1 MKYSTYVKEHG
12 VWAGIF
18 GWLLFSIE
26 VFLLTLSGG
35 GWLKL
40 YVGLSLPAAFFAGTY
55 VEYMHKKKYLQE
67 MQVLSEGLSKK
78 YLLPE
83 MLKPGGGQEERLLYD
98 ILRSVGKSMY
108 EHVADYERSVREYK
122 EYIEIWIHEVKVPIA
137 ALRMVLANREE
148 DNPALTEETD
158 RIEGY
163 VEQALY
169 YARSSSVEKDYMI
182 RRLSLQKLVEEV
194 LLQKKRELLG
204 RHSLIKLDGLDI
216 EVYSDGKWM
225 VFILQQI
232 VDNSIKYAGG
242 EPVVLEFWG
251 EEEKER
257 VLLHIRDKGIGVKA
271 GEVTRVFDKGFTGT
285 NGRRHR
291 KSTGIGLYLCKK
303 LCRRL
308 GHDIFFSSKE
318 GEGSE
323 ITIVFPKTG
332 YMDEVRP
339 DKREKLQEM

>member
-1 MKYSTYVKEHG
+1 MKYSTYLKEHL

-26 VFLLTLSGG
+26 VFRLTLSGS

-40 YVGLSLPAAFFAGTY
+40 YVGLSLTAAFFMGTY
-55 VEYMHKKKYLQE
+55 VEYRRKKRYLLEIQA
-67 MQVLSEGLSKK
+67 LTDGLSKK

-83 MLKPGGGQEERLLYD
+83 MLKPGDGQEERLLYD
-98 ILRSVGKSMY
+98 ILRRVGKSMY

-122 EYIEIWIHEVKVPIA
+122 EYIELWIHEVKVPIA
-137 ALRMVLANREE
+137 ALRMILANREE
-148 DNPALTEETD
+148 ENPALAEETD

-182 RRLSLQKLVEEV
+182 RRLTLQKLVEEV

-204 RHSLIKLDGLDI
+204 RHALIKLDGLETEI
-216 EVYSDGKWM
+216 YSDGKWM

-232 VDNSIKYAGG
+232 VDNSIKYAQGDSM
-242 EPVVLEFWG
+242 VLEFLG

-257 VLLHIRDKGIGVKA
+257 VLLRIRDKGIGVKA
-271 GEVTRVFDKGFTGT
+271 EEVTRVFDKGFTGA

-303 LCRRL
+303 LCGRL
-308 GHDIFFSSKE
+308 GHEILFIAEE
-318 GEGSE
+318 GKGSE
-323 ITIVFPKTG
+323 VTIIFPKTG
-332 YMDEVRP
+332 YMDEVR
-339 DKREKLQEM
+339 RESVSAQEA

>member
-1 MKYSTYVKEHG
+1 MKYSTYLKEHL

-26 VFLLTLSGG
+26 VFLLTLSGS
-35 GWLKL
+35 GWLKI
-40 YVGLSLPAAFFAGTY
+40 YVGLSLTAAFFTGTY
-55 VEYMHKKKYLQE
+55 MEYRRKKRYLLEIQA
-67 MQVLSEGLSKK
+67 LTDALSKK

-98 ILRSVGKSMY
+98 ILRRVGKSMY

-122 EYIEIWIHEVKVPIA
+122 EYIELWIHEVKVPIA
-137 ALRMVLANREE
+137 ALRMILANREE
-148 DNPALTEETD
+148 ENPALIEETD

-182 RRLSLQKLVEEV
+182 RSLTLQKLVEEV

-204 RHSLIKLDGLDI
+204 RHALIKLDGLDTEI
-216 EVYSDGKWM
+216 YSDGKWM
-225 VFILQQI
+225 AFILRQI
-232 VDNSIKYAGG
+232 VDNSIKYAQGDSM
-242 EPVVLEFWG
+242 VLEFLG

-257 VLLHIRDKGIGVKA
+257 VLLRIRDQGVGVKA
-271 GEVTRVFDKGFTGT
+271 EEVARVFDKGFTGA

-303 LCRRL
+303 LCGRL
-308 GHDIFFSSKE
+308 GHDILFTAEE
-318 GEGSE
+318 GKGSE
-323 ITIVFPKTG
+323 VTIIFPKTG
-332 YMDEVRP
+332 YMDEVR
-339 DKREKLQEM
+339 

>member
-1 MKYSTYVKEHG
+1 MKYSTYLKEHF

-26 VFLLTLSGG
+26 VFLLTLSGS
-35 GWLKL
+35 GWLKS
-40 YVGLSLPAAFFAGTY
+40 YVGLSLTAAFFMGTY
-55 VEYMHKKKYLQE
+55 VEYRRKRRYLVE
-67 MQVLSEGLSKK
+67 MQALTDGLSKK

-83 MLKPGGGQEERLLYD
+83 MLKPGGGQEEWILYD

-108 EHVADYERSVREYK
+108 EHVAGYERSAREYK
-122 EYIEIWIHEVKVPIA
+122 EYIELWIHEVKVPIA
-137 ALRMVLANREE
+137 ALRMILTNREE
-148 DNPALTEETD
+148 ENPALTEETD

-182 RRLSLQKLVEEV
+182 RRLTLQKLVEEV

-204 RHSLIKLDGLDI
+204 RHALIKLDGLDAEI
-216 EVYSDGKWM
+216 YSDGKWM
-225 VFILQQI
+225 AFILQQI
-232 VDNSIKYAGG
+232 VDNSIKYAQGDSM
-242 EPVVLEFWG
+242 VLEFLG

-257 VLLHIRDKGIGVKA
+257 VLLRIRDKGIGVKA
-271 GEVTRVFDKGFTGT
+271 EEVTRVFDKGFTGA

-303 LCRRL
+303 LCGRL
-308 GHDIFFSSKE
+308 GHDILFAAEE
-318 GEGSE
+318 GKGSE
-323 ITIVFPKTG
+323 VTIIFPKTG
-332 YMDEVRP
+332 YMDEVR
-339 DKREKLQEM
+339 RESGSEQKA